1 MLFYAFSLIYSP
13 PYTIPLP
20 LIGERDGSFRQ
31 YGVRCIISTRG
42 NKVQKISKQYTQK
55 MIIRTDPV
63 ILKNNHQNRP
73 RDPSGLPFSHHK
85 NLLNVYSYLFDKCTY
100 SYLDFDIL

>member
-1 MLFYAFSLIYSP
+1 MIIRTDPVIQLFIYGLIPFSGFKGFNFMLFYAFSLIYSP

-20 LIGERDGSFRQ
+20 LTGERDISFWR

-55 MIIRTDPV
+55 MIIRM
-63 ILKNNHQNRP
+63 K
-73 RDPSGLPFSHHK
+73 
-85 NLLNVYSYLFDKCTY
+85 
-100 SYLDFDIL
+100 